1 MCFGIPM
8 EIKEING
15 LNARCEAKG
24 VERMVSLIMLEENS
38 VKVGDKV
45 VVSTN
50 YAINK
55 ISDED
60 AKAAWAIYDEMLAQN
75 I

>member
-38 VKVGDKV
+38 VNVGDKV
-45 VVSTN
+45 IVSTN
-50 YAINK
+50 YAIDK

-60 AKAAWAIYDEMLAQN
+60 AKAAWAIYDEMLA
-75 I
+75 